1 MQSHRFFQVYS
12 RESYQGEERRC
23 TPRIY
28 YPIPLRIRIK
38 QTSGEHLEFRTFAN
52 DLSTGGFSAHT
63 AMECHAG
70 QKLFFL
76 MRFSLQKGIHAQAPL
91 VAAQGIVL
99 RSEKRFDG
107 SYVFASTVGRRRF
120 I

>member
-1 MQSHRFFQVYS
+1 MQSHKLFRVYS
-12 RESYQGEERRC
+12 KESYQGEERRC

-38 QTSGEHLEFRTFAN
+38 QPSGEHLEFRTFAN
-52 DLSTGGFSAHT
+52 DLSTSGFSAHT
-63 AMECHAG
+63 TVECHPG

-76 MRFSLQKGIHAQAPL
+76 MRFSLQKGIPARAPM

-99 RSEKRFDG
+99 RSERRFDG
-107 SYVFASTVGRRRF
+107 SYVFASTVGRHRF